1 MIKLKSVAFHLTYY
15 CENKCPYCYI
25 GNEEREGHPPF
36 KKVKRVI
43 EKLAK
48 GEVEKIFLVGGDP
61 CSYPDLKAVIE
72 VIKKLW
78 LKVYILSNTLNF
90 NKSSN
95 FFINDINGFGAT
107 ILGLTPEEH
116 DIEAKRRGAYDILIN
131 NIRRLNRKGK
141 GIKICLPLH
150 RGNFNKVLKIVKNLI
165 ENEKI
170 NIRKLGIQRIIP
182 RGRALNSLEYSL
194 TKEQV
199 NFIFEQLHR
208 VRNDYNLDIDI
219 KDPFPL
225 CIVDKKYQ
233 YLQINPC
240 KDGFEIGSINFNGDM
255 SRCGADTRFS
265 LGNIFKIR
273 DLQQFW
279 NENPILVDFRS
290 RKWLPERCQKCKFLK
305 KCGGG
310 CSLSRCTDKD
320 HDLDTLFSQNEKA
333 R

>member
-1 MIKLKSVAFHLTYY
+1 MIKLQSVAFHLTYY

-25 GNEEREGHPPF
+25 GNENRQTHPPF
-36 KKVKRVI
+36 EKVKNVI
-43 EKLAK
+43 EKLAE

-61 CSYPDLKAVIE
+61 CSYPNLKDIIKL
-72 VIKKLW
+72 IKKLG

-90 NKSSN
+90 NRDFD
-95 FFINDINGFGAT
+95 FFVNNIDGFEAT
-107 ILGLTPEEH
+107 VLGSTPQEH
-116 DIEAKRRGAYDILIN
+116 DIEAKRKGAYDFLIN
-131 NIRRLNRKGK
+131 NIKRLNRNGK
-141 GIKICLPLH
+141 GIKICLSLH
-150 RGNFNKVLKIVKNLI
+150 TGNFNKVLKIVKNLI

-170 NIRKLGIQRIIP
+170 NVRKLGIQRIIP
-182 RGRALNSLEYSL
+182 RGRALNSLEYCL

-199 NFIFEQLHR
+199 NFIFEQLHKI
-208 VRNDYNLDIDI
+208 RNDYNLNIDI

-233 YLQINPC
+233 YLQTNSC

-265 LGNIFKIR
+265 LGNILKIR

-279 NENPILVDFRS
+279 NNNPILVDFRS
-290 RKWLPERCQKCKFLK
+290 RKWLPERCQKCKLLE

-310 CSLSRCTDKD
+310 CPLSRCTEKD
-320 HDLDTLFSQNEKA
+320 HDLDILFPHNRKT
-333 R
+333 